1 MGKSAKI
8 RKRQESRSGDG
19 ITAGTVRGGA
29 SRASPSARAAQAQNS
44 GVQLSTTASSS
55 SESEALEEIVAEIVV
70 WTDDMEPSATAG
82 SGEGGD
88 EPYVAGPSPLDGEGR
103 DEPSVVGPAP
113 FDAEGG
119 DDLPVEAPEYVI
131 SSSRPFE
138 DTVLCDAT
146 LYRPPSTCTIDSPV
160 EKHPSNSHCTGLRL
174 SNHRKQTKKTPS
186 LSGAERMAIRL
197 SLPCP
202 ITLTCPLCRQLRL
215 AGPPRLST
223 RKSLL
228 GHPHASL
235 PTNSRLS
242 HPPSL
247 LHLC

>member
-29 SRASPSARAAQAQNS
+29 SRASPSPRAAQAQNP
-44 GVQLSTTASSS
+44 GVQLSTAASSS
-55 SESEALEEIVAEIVV
+55 SESEALEEIAAEIVV
-70 WTDDMEPSATAG
+70 WTDDMEPSAAAG
-82 SGEGGD
+82 S
-88 EPYVAGPSPLDGEGR
+88 GEGR
-103 DEPSVVGPAP
+103 DEPSVVGPDP
-113 FDAEGG
+113 FDGEGG

-131 SSSRPFE
+131 SSSRPFG

-223 RKSLL
+223 RKSLP

-235 PTNSRLS
+235 LTDSRPS